1 MIKLSTHFGN
11 KILTDLVDTIKGGKK
26 VGKPVER
33 LVELAGRSKGYTS
46 QIATTNN
53 TRDSILQS
61 ITNQIEKV
69 NKISA
74 DDAVKKAALDEMW
87 TDYTKMQEAPDG
99 IFGRKTDD
107 DWYGNNKVS
116 IDDVVEGDAADG
128 ITRTKIR
135 PLI

>member
-11 KILTDLVDTIKGGKK
+11 KVMTDLVDAIKGGKK
-26 VGKPVER
+26 VGKPAER

-46 QIATTNN
+46 QVATTNN
-53 TRDSILQS
+53 SRDSILQS

-87 TDYTKMQEAPDG
+87 ADYTKMQQAPDG
-99 IFGRKTDD
+99 IFSSKTDD
-107 DWYGNNKVS
+107 WFGNNTVS
-116 IDDVVEGDAADG
+116 IDDITETGDM
-128 ITRTKIR
+128 KS
-135 PLI
+135 LL